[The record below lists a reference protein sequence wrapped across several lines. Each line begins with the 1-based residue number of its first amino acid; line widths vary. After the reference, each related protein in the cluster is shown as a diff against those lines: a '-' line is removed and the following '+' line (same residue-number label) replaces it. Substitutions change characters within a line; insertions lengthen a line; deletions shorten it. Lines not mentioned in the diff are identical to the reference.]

1 MFFRLPPVR
10 SPVPFHKAS
19 ASSTR
24 QQFQR
29 ASGRDIFLYGSGT
42 QALAAA
48 LAAARAA
55 HASQRAARVTPLAGR
70 AETAS
75 ADFGQTIRPEAII
88 PAYTCPD
95 LIAACVCA
103 GVHARV
109 VDLPA
114 DGSWGYDEA
123 AVRAA
128 LGPNTVALVCMNFLG
143 TEPDAQML
151 AHLAAA
157 NGTALIQDSAQH
169 FPANAVLQWAADYV
183 VVSFGRGKPLNLLS
197 GGALLVRPGHAE
209 TLRTLADVA
218 RNAVDGM
225 FIPGRALGFV
235 FNVVTHP
242 RAYWLTSKL
251 PGLRLGE
258 TRYKPLDAIHS
269 LPDEAW
275 ARIGPMIERY
285 RHDRVGALQ
294 WWSEVVPAWS
304 ALGIRP
310 VDPPVQTSRR
320 LRLPLLAADEAQRDR
335 LVDELERRGLGA
347 SRMYVVPLDGIANVP
362 DDIRR
367 QGPFPNAK
375 RFAGRLF
382 TLPAHSSVTPR
393 TVELTDRCI
402 RELAATGA

>member
-10 SPVPFHKAS
+10 SPVPFNVAS
-19 ASSTR
+19 ASSVR

-48 LAAARAA
+48 LAAARQA
-55 HASQRAARVTPLAGR
+55 HASQT
-70 AETAS
+70 T
-75 ADFGQTIRPEAII
+75 RPEAII

-109 VDLPA
+109 IDLPA

-128 LGPNTVALVCMNFLG
+128 LGPHTVALVCMNFLG

-169 FPANAVLQWAADYV
+169 FPADAPLQWAADYV

-197 GGALLVRPGHAE
+197 GGALLVRPGRAE
-209 TLRTLADVA
+209 TLRVLSSVA
-218 RNAVDGM
+218 RNAAES
-225 FIPGRALGFV
+225 IPGRALGFV

-242 RAYWLTSKL
+242 RVYWLTSRL

-269 LPDEAW
+269 LSDEAW
-275 ARIGPMIERY
+275 ARVGPMIERY
-285 RHDRVGALQ
+285 RHDRVRTLQ

-304 ALGIRP
+304 VLGIRP

-347 SRMYVVPLDGIANVP
+347 SRMYAVPLDRIASVP

-367 QGPFPNAK
+367 QGPFPNAQ
-375 RFAGRLF
+375 RFAARLF
-382 TLPAHSSVTPR
+382 TLPAHSSVTRR

-402 RELAATGA
+402 RELAATRA